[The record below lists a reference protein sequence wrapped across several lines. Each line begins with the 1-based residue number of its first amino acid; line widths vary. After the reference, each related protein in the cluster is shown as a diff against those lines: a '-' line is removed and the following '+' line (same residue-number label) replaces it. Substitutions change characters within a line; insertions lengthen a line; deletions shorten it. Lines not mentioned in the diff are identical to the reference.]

1 MVEAY
6 VRRKLAPEDCGAF
19 EEHYFQ
25 CGKCFDDVQLVEK
38 FVAGVDHAAR
48 TGLLDP
54 EREPRPERRTWL
66 MPAFA
71 FAAAAAVVLASMLT
85 FVVSIRQ
92 PAREARLQ
100 QELQQALSQTHV
112 SQARIAELDQPA

>member
-6 VRRKLAPEDCGAF
+6 VRRELAPEDCAAF

-25 CGKCFDDVQLVEK
+25 CGKCFDDVQLVET
-38 FVAGVDHAAR
+38 FIAGVKDAAR
-48 TGLLDP
+48 TGALDAEP
-54 EREPRPERRTWL
+54 EPRPERRSWR

-71 FAAAAAVVLASMLT
+71 FAAASAVVLASALI
-85 FVVSIRQ
+85 FVVLVRQ

-100 QELQQALSQTHV
+100 QQ
-112 SQARIAELDQPA
+112 